1 MDMIWVYIWIG
12 VIVLT
17 VVTEAATMGL
27 TSIWFTFGALVAWII
42 AMCSG
47 PLWLQWLC
55 FVVVSGLMLAFTRP
69 LAVKYLKPKKVAT
82 NVDALTGRE
91 GKVVTE
97 IQPIQGT
104 GQVKV
109 DGQIWSAKLENT
121 DVNLPVGSLVEVL
134 RVEGVKLVVRA
145 KTAAE

>member
-1 MDMIWVYIWIG
+1 MDMIRVYIWIG

-42 AMCSG
+42 AMCGG

-82 NVDALTGRE
+82 NFDALAGRE

-109 DGQIWSAKLENT
+109 DGQIWSAKVENT
-121 DVNLPVGSLVEVL
+121 DVNLHVGSLVEVL
-134 RVEGVKLVVRA
+134 RVEGFKLVVR
-145 KTAAE
+145 

>member
-1 MDMIWVYIWIG
+1 M
-12 VIVLT
+12 
-17 VVTEAATMGL
+17 
-27 TSIWFTFGALVAWII
+27 
-42 AMCSG
+42 
-47 PLWLQWLC
+47 
-55 FVVVSGLMLAFTRP
+55 
-69 LAVKYLKPKKVAT
+69 KPKKVAT
-82 NVDALTGRE
+82 NVDALAGRE

-109 DGQIWSAKLENT
+109 DGQIWSAKVENT

-145 KTAAE
+145 KTAEE

>member
-42 AMCSG
+42 AMCGG
-47 PLWLQWLC
+47 PLWLHWLC

-82 NVDALTGRE
+82 NVDALAGRE

-109 DGQIWSAKLENT
+109 DGQIWSAKVENT

-145 KTAAE
+145 KTAEE

>member
-17 VVTEAATMGL
+17 VVTEAATM
-27 TSIWFTFGALVAWII
+27 WFTFGALVAWII
-42 AMCSG
+42 AMCGG

-82 NVDALTGRE
+82 NVDALAGRE

-109 DGQIWSAKLENT
+109 DGQIWSAKVENT

-145 KTAAE
+145 KTAEE